1 MKFIEIGNIPN
12 FYDFHLFRVCYV
24 YLLPLLGRAVV
35 QEELPTTILF
45 LSQAVFIVINQDV
58 MMTLKH
64 TYHWE
69 FFKMKFI
76 LGITRYYMTK
86 SFFQHIVCETIF
98 LFSSK
103 AFKVIVQP
111 PKTLKRYI
119 PFSHLYRC
127 SLFSFELCKIFFRF
141 S

>member
-1 MKFIEIGNIPN
+1 MSM
-12 FYDFHLFRVCYV
+12 

-35 QEELPTTILF
+35 QEELPTSTILF

-76 LGITRYYMTK
+76 PGITSYYMTR
-86 SFFQHIVCETIF
+86 SFFQHIMCEAIF

-103 AFKVIVQP
+103 AFKVIVQL
-111 PKTLKRYI
+111 PKTPKRYI
-119 PFSHLYRC
+119 TYHFPTFIDAP
-127 SLFSFELCKIFFRF
+127 LFSFELCKIF
-141 S
+141 